1 MIGFWNVYFYIKSMW
16 NQFLL
21 CCLDCNWGRW
31 VLFDTRKLFLPN
43 AISNVLAH
51 LCFKCTYF
59 RFLRMGELLLQ
70 LPLYTQHVLLYGH
83 WAGRDLSCATPAVAR
98 DLGLPWRPGPICHL
112 IQQAS
117 CNKDLFFPQSR
128 QGTALK

>member
-1 MIGFWNVYFYIKSMW
+1 MW

-59 RFLRMGELLLQ
+59 RFLGMGELLLQ
-70 LPLYTQHVLLYGH
+70 LPLYILSMYYCMVIEQGGIFIVPHLLWHRTSVYTVSPEGPAQFVTLYNKPDVIRTYSFPNPDREQHEY
-83 WAGRDLSCATPAVAR
+83 
-98 DLGLPWRPGPICHL
+98 
-112 IQQAS
+112 
-117 CNKDLFFPQSR
+117 K
-128 QGTALK
+128 LKKMQ